1 MTKILILPY
10 QLDASI
16 NDLDYLSEGV
26 FEELTQII
34 SESSTIKT
42 TSRSTSLYL
51 LNNPIPTTKIK
62 ELYAIDYIIEGSIK
76 KKEGT
81 YRISTRLFKTTN
93 EELVL
98 HETSEFNLE
107 KWTQPL
113 NLLAYNIIAAIQG
126 KKRTVKEIQEDTTK
140 ARELY
145 LRGMYHWHR
154 YTHAEM
160 LLAIKYFKK
169 SIKENESFA
178 LSQAALADCYS
189 IIGAMGYEEPIQAF
203 TLAKAHV
210 NKALLLDDK
219 RSDSYVSAAFV
230 NVFYSRNFTQAKINL
245 EQALK
250 LNTENVKAHHVF
262 AMYYVHKG
270 DFINAEKHSAIT
282 IKLDPLA
289 LPHYSMMIRIQIYLK
304 KYERAIDYINAA
316 ANIDRQSIDALRE
329 YHAYANLFLGNLET
343 AIADFKTNLE
353 QDPMNPMAMAHLS
366 YAYSKA
372 NFHQESRTIE
382 QQINNLNI
390 KKDTGVIAYA
400 LAVVKIGQKNYNAF
414 FKYSEKAVQLGIG
427 VFPAELKC
435 NPIFVEVREDPR
447 FQKTLKQCNL
457 LEGLSVF
464 QKNRKLAS
472 IVNIKTNTSETLT
485 IDPQDI
491 SFVKASDNYCI
502 LYWYD
507 YGTLKNKILR
517 QTLKNMEEQLTPFPN
532 IVRCHKTFMVN
543 LQQELSLI
551 GNARALYFESRSLP
565 VRIPISRAKSK
576 TIQFL
581 LDKYQE

>member
-10 QLDASI
+10 ALDQSI
-16 NDLDYLSEGV
+16 HDLDYLPEGV

-42 TSRSTSLYL
+42 TSRSTSFYL
-51 LNNPIPTTKIK
+51 LKNPIPTTKIK

-76 KKEGT
+76 NKEGK
-81 YRISTRLFKTTN
+81 YRISTRLFKTNN

-98 HETSEFNLE
+98 SETSDFNLE

-113 NLLAYNIIAAIQG
+113 NPLANNIITAIQG
-126 KKRTVKEIQEDTTK
+126 KKERVKEAQEDTTK

-160 LLAIKYFKK
+160 LLAIKFFKK
-169 SIKENESFA
+169 AIKENESFA

-189 IIGAMGYEEPIQAF
+189 IIGAMGYEDPIQAF
-203 TLAKAHV
+203 TLAKVHV

-230 NVFYSRNFTQAKINL
+230 NVFHSRNFTQAKINL

-250 LNTENVKAHHVF
+250 LNTENVTAHHVY
-262 AMYYVHKG
+262 AMYYVHKV

-372 NFHQESRTIE
+372 NFHQESRAME

-400 LAVVKIGQKNYNAF
+400 LAVVKIGQKDYNAF

-435 NPIFVEVREDPR
+435 NPIFGEVREDLR
-447 FQKTLKQCNL
+447 FQKILKQCNL
-457 LEGLSVF
+457 LEEGSTF

-472 IVNIKTNTSETLT
+472 SVKLKSNTSDTLV
-485 IDPQDI
+485 IDPQDF
-491 SFVKASDNYCI
+491 SFAKASDNYCTI
-502 LYWYD
+502 YWYD
-507 YGTLKNKILR
+507 SGTLKNKILR
-517 QTLKNMEEQLTPFPN
+517 QTLKNIEAQLVPYQY
-532 IVRCHKTFMVN
+532 IVRCHKTFLVN
-543 LQQELSLI
+543 LHQELTML
-551 GNARALYFESRSLP
+551 GNARAFYFESRSLP
-565 VRIPISRAKSK
+565 VRIHISRSKS
-576 TIQFL
+576 TAMRLL
-581 LDKYQE
+581 LDKHQE